1 MTTQQQ
7 AKTGPVRP
15 KASHNGSAMTPEQKF
30 TVDTLRAIGFHIVLQ
45 AKDIVR
51 MTKGADKR
59 LVRTDGSQRRGNQ
72 AAERLERMALI
83 AEAGEK
89 RT

>member
-7 AKTGPVRP
+7 AKSGPVRP
-15 KASHNGSAMTPEQKF
+15 KPTHNGSAMTPEQKF

-59 LVRTDGSQRRGNQ
+59 LVRADGSVMRANHIERGVG
-72 AAERLERMALI
+72 R
-83 AEAGEK
+83 
-89 RT
+89 